1 MPSRETRYAATP
13 FVALLGFQASPT
25 ADCVT
30 DVARSCAGA
39 DGPLLF
45 VLDGGGGVLDGG
57 GGVLVGGGGVLVGGG
72 GVLVGGG
79 GVLVGGG
86 GVLVGGGVTSHAAV
100 DTISVALAPTVPLLS
115 TPATAYS

>member
-45 VLDGGGGVLDGG
+45 VLDGGGGVL
-57 GGVLVGGGGVLVGGG
+57 VGGGGVLVGGG

-100 DTISVALAPTVPLLS
+100 DTVSVALAPTVPLLS